1 MTSRWT
7 ARLTLV
13 LGIAAVCGRGLSAQ
27 RPGPPV
33 PFEEA
38 NVCPFEGC
46 VYRDW
51 TVNAAVDVKRDRRAT
66 APTIFSLKKGDTV
79 AAITG
84 VVVTNRAG
92 RVRFSEPSDLSST
105 SGPLHIVPGQT
116 LYLLTYRGEGFTLA
130 WFEGHLY
137 DNVDGSTMFFND
149 GCDRVPS
156 RCVGTIVQK
165 PQVVWWVQVKNAK
178 GQIGWTSQPEK
189 FDNKDA
195 LGVADLQSECDNP
208 SVSRW

>member
-1 MTSRWT
+1 MNASWI
-7 ARLTLV
+7 ARLTLI
-13 LGIAAVCGRGLSAQ
+13 LGICAVCGRHALSAQ
-27 RPGPPV
+27 RAGPPV

-51 TVNAAVDVKRDRRAT
+51 TVNAAVNVKRDRRAT

-92 RVRFSEPSDLSST
+92 RVRFSEPTDLSST

-116 LYLLTYRGEGFTLA
+116 LYLLTNRGEGFTLA
-130 WFEGHLY
+130 WFEGRFY

-156 RCVGTIVQK
+156 RCVGTIIDQA
-165 PQVVWWVQVKNAK
+165 QVEWWVQVKNAN
-178 GQIGWTSQPEK
+178 GRIGWTNQPEM

-195 LGVADLQSECDNP
+195 LGGAD
-208 SVSRW
+208 RRF